1 MKATVSGVYKL
12 LKEIGYPIAIF
23 YLLLCCMMQ
32 YEIAVHQDE
41 QIKFINQ
48 NQMVLSVCQINIAHH
63 MIQLYHSVDH
73 THLEENKEK
82 FKKDICE
89 FRDLL
94 QTAVQ
99 NDETTE

>member
-1 MKATVSGVYKL
+1 
-12 LKEIGYPIAIF
+12 
-23 YLLLCCMMQ
+23 
-32 YEIAVHQDE
+32 
-41 QIKFINQ
+41 
-48 NQMVLSVCQINIAHH
+48 

-82 FKKDICE
+82 FKKDIGE